1 MHAHA
6 SVPSAITAL
15 ADDLD
20 HEFEA
25 LDEWLSEEGFR
36 VHRAPD
42 LDRVR
47 ELADT
52 VAPGVIVAVLP
63 KDRPSRLDHLM
74 SFATIRAAHPSAGL
88 MLIFQDAELPVYQAA
103 PVVASGVGFV
113 LSESAADRAYLVSAI
128 RHVACGGVV
137 VDPNIMSKPSIS
149 VKDLGPRQV
158 EVLELMA
165 TGLDNDA
172 IALKLHI
179 SPRTVEGRIREIYER
194 LRLES
199 AEENRRVVAVLTYL
213 RASGMS

>member
-6 SVPSAITAL
+6 PVPSAITAL